1 MPSRTTRSDGGWKS
15 VAPADAGAPVARAT
29 IRDVLAAAAA
39 RLAAA
44 GVDSPRLDAEV
55 LLASVLDVDRGRLV
69 IDGPA
74 ALDPG
79 AAARFAPLLAR
90 REARE
95 PVAYILGR
103 RGFRRLELAVDR
115 RVLIPRPETELL
127 VEVGLSLAPGAR
139 VLDVGTGS
147 GAVALALKDERPDL
161 RVSGADV
168 SADAVAVA
176 RANATR
182 LGLEVTFVAAD
193 LMDGVSAD
201 AVLAN
206 LPYVAEGAE
215 LAPEITL
222 YEPAG
227 ALFAGG
233 DGLDVI
239 RRAVAAVAGP
249 TVSLLALEIGSEQAD
264 AVTELLWD
272 AGFAEVAVR
281 HDLAGLARVVVG
293 TA

>member
-1 MPSRTTRSDGGWKS
+1 MPCRTTRSDGGWKS
-15 VAPADAGAPVARAT
+15 VGQADEGTARAT
-29 IRDVLAAAAA
+29 VGDALAAATA
-39 RLAAA
+39 RLTAA
-44 GVDSPRLDAEV
+44 GVDTARLDAEV
-55 LLASVLDVDRGRLV
+55 LLGFVLEVDRGRLV
-69 IDGPA
+69 VERDA
-74 ALDPG
+74 ALDAEVAG
-79 AAARFAPLLAR
+79 RFEALVAR

-103 RGFRRLELAVDR
+103 RAFRRLELAVDR

-127 VEVGLSLAPGAR
+127 VEVALSLPPRAR
-139 VLDVGTGS
+139 VVDVGTGS

-176 RANATR
+176 RANAAR
-182 LGLEVTFVAAD
+182 LGLEVTFVGAD

-227 ALFAGG
+227 ALFAGP

-249 TVSLLALEIGSEQAD
+249 TVGLLALELGPEQAD
-264 AVTELLWD
+264 SVSELLWD